1 MPRPWLWLAASAL
14 ALASAAGSA
23 RAATVLEHDVT
34 VEIRTDGSVAERTR
48 LAVRLDQEDDLAGWS
63 PYYIALDEN
72 RRLEAVSAEVRKP
85 GGQVVRV
92 ARRAQ
97 DTAEVAGGDVLHSSG
112 KVRTITFPGAP
123 AGSVLAL
130 DYEVV
135 TRPYYPA
142 GAVALGSRDAVERLR
157 VEVKGAGPGWRFR
170 LDGAGQEA
178 FQVTPSAGGVVV
190 TAAARPRFE
199 PPELAPGRADV
210 EPVLRYT
217 WGGDTTWEGVGQWYQ
232 DLLRAL
238 PRAGE
243 PVRQKARE
251 LTAGL
256 PGPRERIAALTAFVR
271 RDVRYVA
278 VEVGIGGYRPAAPA
292 DVLARRWGDCK
303 DKGLL
308 LVDLLQEVGI
318 EAYPVLIRSDGQ
330 GRVEADFPAPDRF
343 NHVIV
348 AVPIQAV
355 PGLELGP
362 EAPVAEGFL
371 FLDATQPAGGL
382 AWLQP
387 GAQDQQALVVRPQ
400 GSRLVRTP
408 SRPGLEVTALTVEA
422 DVTPE
427 GDLAGVAR
435 LRLSGDLGAAF
446 TERFRAARP
455 EELEEDI
462 RRIYG
467 ELLPGAQLQELRW
480 GAAAEGLP
488 AVELT
493 ARLRVAGLFQGLGPG
508 GSFQLAGA
516 AQTPA
521 ASLLADRKLA
531 VVVAPSEQRFT
542 WKLRFPQPLCP
553 AAGQDMALANELGT
567 FRQKVEV
574 ADRLL
579 TVERYTRLERRWIE
593 PAALPALRDL
603 ALAEQ
608 RTLKKR
614 IRLQCGAD
622 G

>member
-1 MPRPWLWLAASAL
+1 MPRPWLWLAVSAWGFAS
-14 ALASAAGSA
+14 AGSA
-23 RAATVLEHDVT
+23 RAATVLDRGVA
-34 VEIRTDGSVAERTR
+34 VEIRADGSVAERTR
-48 LAVRLDQEDDLAGWS
+48 LAVRLDREGDLAAWS
-63 PYYIALDEN
+63 PYFIALDEN
-72 RRLEAVSAEVRKP
+72 RRLESVSAEVRKP
-85 GGQVVRV
+85 DGQVVRV

-123 AGSVLAL
+123 VGSVLAL

-142 GAVALGSRDAVERLR
+142 GAVALGSREAVDRLR
-157 VEVKGAGPGWRFR
+157 VEVKGGGAGWRFR
-170 LDGAGQEA
+170 LDGGQDG
-178 FQVTPSAGGVVV
+178 FQVTPTAGGVVV

-199 PPELAPGRADV
+199 PPELASGDADV

-217 WGGDTTWEGVGQWYQ
+217 WGGDTTWEGVGRWYQ
-232 DLLRAL
+232 DLLRSL
-238 PRAGE
+238 PRASE
-243 PVRQKARE
+243 PVRQRARE

-256 PGPRERIAALTAFVR
+256 PGARERIAALTAFVR

-318 EAYPVLIRSDGQ
+318 VAYPVLIRSDGQ
-330 GRVEADFPAPDRF
+330 GRVEPDFPAPDRF

-348 AVPIQAV
+348 AVPLQGV
-355 PGLELGP
+355 QGLELDP

-382 AWLQP
+382 SWLQP
-387 GAQDQQALVVRPQ
+387 GAQDQQALIVRPQ
-400 GSRLVRTP
+400 GSLLVRTP
-408 SRPGLEVTALTVEA
+408 SRPNLEVTALTVEA

-427 GDLAGVAR
+427 GDLAGSAR

-455 EELEEDI
+455 EEIEDDL

-467 ELLPGAQLQELRW
+467 GLLPGAQVQELRW
-480 GAAAEGLP
+480 GAAKEGLP
-488 AVELT
+488 VVELT
-493 ARLRVAGLFQGLGPG
+493 ARLRVPGQFQGMGPG
-508 GSFQLAGA
+508 GSFQLTGA
-516 AQTPA
+516 AQTPQ

-531 VVVAPSEQRFT
+531 VVVAPSERHFT

-553 AAGQDMALANELGT
+553 ATGQAAALANELGA
-567 FRQKVEV
+567 FSQKVEV
-574 ADRLL
+574 AGPLL
-579 TVERYTRLERRWIE
+579 TVERHTRLDRRWIE

-614 IRLQCGAD
+614 IRLQCPGE